1 MQWHRAPDGHY
12 ALRTRTRRIEV
23 FEDLLQKWN
32 VKVQMEERTAIKGNL
47 RDLPDAFAFAE
58 RYVRDRCP
66 EEVTLVKREARWH
79 RDGASEAQIR
89 LLRRLRAPIKPGL
102 TKGEAQL
109 ALNKLLKGR

>member
-1 MQWHRAPDGHY
+1 
-12 ALRTRTRRIEV
+12 
-23 FEDLLQKWN
+23 
-32 VKVQMEERTAIKGNL
+32 MEERTAIKCNL